1 MKKCYG
7 LLLVFSMLTLPYCLL
22 AQAKASLSGLIQDK
36 NKKPVVAATI
46 KLVKVVDSAL
56 VKVAVTADN
65 GSFVFDNLKTG
76 SYRIAITAIGF
87 AAYSSETITI
97 ASESETKTLP
107 LVELSAADA
116 GQLNTVT
123 VTARKP
129 FVERKIDRTVVN
141 VDALISN
148 AGTNALE
155 VLDKA
160 PGILVDQDGNV
171 SMNGKSGVV
180 IFIDDKPTYLSG
192 ADLASYLRSLPSG
205 TLESIEIMTNPPA
218 KYDAAGNAGVI
229 NIKTKKLK
237 QKGFNGNIAP
247 GYMQGAYPKSYNS
260 LNLNFRNNA
269 FNYFANV
276 GYNYSENYSD
286 LLIQRRY
293 INDDGSPHSLFSQN
307 SWIKRQD
314 RSGSLRLG
322 VDYTMDKAN
331 SIGLMLN
338 GVTRKGESTVD
349 NNSYLYNGI
358 NQLDSLITADNVD
371 QRTFSRG
378 SAGLNF
384 RHKYKQTGREL
395 GIDLDYIYNESNA
408 NQFYKNASYR
418 ADNSVKSKDDLSGK
432 LPSYVNIYSFKADY
446 SHPLANGFKTEAGIK
461 GSLIETNN
469 IAIYNVTVG
478 NTTSPDYD
486 KTNHF
491 TYRENINAAY
501 VNMSKEWGRFSM
513 QAGLRGENTIM
524 RGHQLGNVM
533 KPDSAF
539 KRDYVNLFPT
549 FYVSYKLDSAAKHQ
563 LVFSYGKRIQRP
575 NFGNLNPFIS
585 PLDKFTF
592 YVGNPFLQPTI
603 AHEIEVTHIYNNK
616 ITTKLGYEYYDGDI
630 NETIELQG
638 HQYYSRP
645 ANVGKSQYL
654 SLSVNATIEPAPW
667 VTINWFGL
675 AQHVSF
681 KADLYNNKLDTSGIN
696 FITNFNSQFRLG
708 KGWTAELLGLFRSD
722 FITTQF
728 VLGDF
733 WTLSGA
739 IQKKVLKGKGSVKL
753 SIQDIFFTRLNYGK
767 INNLQNAKGNYRNQ
781 GDTRVVGINF
791 TWNFGKTFETRSR
804 SNGSAESETQRI

>member
-7 LLLVFSMLTLPYCLL
+7 FLLVFSMALLPYCLL
-22 AQAKASLSGLIQDK
+22 AQSKTSISGVVQDK
-36 NKKPVVAATI
+36 SKKPVAAATI
-46 KLVKVVDSAL
+46 NLVKATDSVL

-65 GSFVFDNLKTG
+65 GSFVFDNLKMG
-76 SYRIAITAIGF
+76 DYRITITAIGF
-87 AAYSSETITI
+87 AAYSSETIHIT
-97 ASESETKTLP
+97 AESDVKNLP
-107 LVELSAADA
+107 LIELSAADA
-116 GQLNTVT
+116 GQLNAVT

-148 AGTNALE
+148 AGTSALD
-155 VLDKA
+155 VLDKS
-160 PGILVDQDGNV
+160 PGIVVDQDGNV
-171 SMNGKSGVV
+171 TMNGKSGVV

-247 GYMQGAYPKSYNS
+247 GYMQGAYPKSFNS

-269 FNYFANV
+269 FNYYANI
-276 GYNYSENYSD
+276 GYNYSENYND

-293 INDDGSPHSLFSQN
+293 VNDDGSPHSLFSQN
-307 SWIKRQD
+307 TWIKRQD

-338 GVTRKGESTVD
+338 GTTRKGESAID
-349 NNSYLYNGI
+349 NKSYLYNGI
-358 NQLDSLITADNVD
+358 NELDSLITADNVD
-371 QRTFSRG
+371 ERTFSRG

-408 NQFYKNASYR
+408 DQLYRNASYL
-418 ADNSVKSKDDLSGK
+418 ADNTVKGRDNLTGK
-432 LPSYVNIYSFKADY
+432 LPSYINIYSFKADY
-446 SHPLANGFKTEAGIK
+446 SHPLANGFKTEAGVK

-469 IAIYNVTVG
+469 IAIYDITVG

-501 VNMSKEWGRFSM
+501 VNVSKEWSRISL
-513 QAGLRGENTIM
+513 QVGLRGENTIM

-549 FYVSYKLDSAAKHQ
+549 FYLSYKLDSAAKHQ

-575 NFGNLNPFIS
+575 NFSNLNPFIS

-603 AHEIEVTHIYNNK
+603 AHEIEVSHIYNNK

-654 SLSVNATIEPAPW
+654 SLSVNASIEPAPW

-753 SIQDIFFTRLNYGK
+753 SIQDIFFTRLNYGQ

>member
-1 MKKCYG
+1 MKKCYD
-7 LLLVFSMLTLPYCLL
+7 LLLLCSMILLPYCLL
-22 AQAKASLSGLIQDK
+22 AQTKATISGMVQDG

-46 KLVKVVDSAL
+46 NLVKSTDTVL
-56 VKVAVTADN
+56 VKVAVTMDN
-65 GSFVFDNLKTG
+65 GAFIFKNLQAG
-76 SYRIAITAIGF
+76 AYRVTITAFGF
-87 AAYSSETITI
+87 AAYTSAPITI
-97 ASESETKTLP
+97 VAGNEAKQLP
-107 LVELSAADA
+107 LIELTVANA
-116 GQLNTVT
+116 GQLNAVT

-148 AGTNALE
+148 AGTSALD
-155 VLDKA
+155 VLDKS
-160 PGILVDQDGNV
+160 PGILVDQDGNI

-192 ADLASYLRSLPSG
+192 TDLAAYLRSLPSG

-218 KYDAAGNAGVI
+218 KYDAAGSAGVI

-247 GYMQGAYPKSYNS
+247 GYMQGVYPKSFNS
-260 LNLNFRNNA
+260 LNLNFRNNT
-269 FNYFANV
+269 FNYYANM
-276 GYNYSENYSD
+276 GFNYNEGFSD

-293 INDDGSPHSLFSQN
+293 VNNDGRPHSVFSQN

-322 VDYTMDKAN
+322 ADYTIDKNN
-331 SIGLMLN
+331 SIGLVLN
-338 GVTRKGESTVD
+338 GTTRKGVSTVD
-349 NNSYLYNGI
+349 NKSYLYNGA
-358 NQLDSLITADNVD
+358 NELDSLITADNND
-371 QRTFSRG
+371 KRTFSRG
-378 SAGLNF
+378 SAGLNY

-395 GIDLDYIYNESNA
+395 GVDLDYIYNESDA
-408 NQFYKNASYR
+408 SQLYKNASYL
-418 ADNSVKSKDDLSGK
+418 ADNTVKGRDILTGQ
-432 LPSYVNIYSFKADY
+432 LPSYINIYSFKADY
-446 SHPLANGFKTEAGIK
+446 THPLANGFKAEAGVK

-469 IAIYNVTVG
+469 IATYFITVG
-478 NTTSPDYD
+478 GNTQADYD

-501 VNMSKEWGRFSM
+501 VNFSREWSRVAVQF
-513 QAGLRGENTIM
+513 GLRGENTIM
-524 RGHQLGNVM
+524 RGHQLGNVQ
-533 KPDSAF
+533 KPDSSF
-539 KRDYVNLFPT
+539 KRDYFNLFPT
-549 FYVSYKLDSAAKHQ
+549 FYLSYKLDSVARNQ

-603 AHEIEVTHIYNNK
+603 AHALELSHIYKNK
-616 ITTKLGYEYYDGDI
+616 ITTKLSYEYYDGDI

-654 SLSVNATIEPAPW
+654 GLSVNTTIDPAPW
-667 VTINWFGL
+667 VTINWFGI
-675 AQHVSF
+675 AQYASF
-681 KADLYNNKLDTSGIN
+681 KADLYNNKLDTSRIN
-696 FITNFNSQFRLG
+696 YITNFNTQFRLG
-708 KGWTAELLGLFRSD
+708 NGWTAELLGLFRSD
-722 FITTQF
+722 FLTTQF

-733 WTLSGA
+733 WTLGGG
-739 IQKKVLKGKGSVKL
+739 IQKKILKGKGTVKL
-753 SIQDIFFTRLNYGK
+753 TIQDLFYTRLNYGQ

-781 GDTRVVGINF
+781 GDTRVLGINF
-791 TWNFGKTFETRSR
+791 TWNFGKTFETRKR
-804 SNGSAESETQRI
+804 STGSAESETQRI

>member
-7 LLLVFSMLTLPYCLL
+7 LLLVFSMAIVPFCLL
-22 AQAKASLSGLIQDK
+22 AQSKTSINGVVQDK

-46 KLVKVVDSAL
+46 NLVKATDSVL
-56 VKVAVTADN
+56 VKVAVTTDN
-65 GSFVFDNLKTG
+65 GSFVFDNLKPG
-76 SYRIAITAIGF
+76 SYRITITAVGF
-87 AAYSSETITI
+87 APYSGEAINV
-97 ASESETKTLP
+97 AAEGEVRNLP
-107 LVELSAADA
+107 LIELSVADA
-116 GQLNTVT
+116 GQLNAVT

-155 VLDKA
+155 VLDKS

-247 GYMQGAYPKSYNS
+247 GYMQGAYPKSNNS

-276 GYNYSENYSD
+276 GYNYSENFSD

-293 INDDGSPHSLFSQN
+293 VNDDGSPHSLFSQN
-307 SWIKRQD
+307 TWIKRQD

-322 VDYTMDKAN
+322 VDYSMDKAN
-331 SIGLMLN
+331 SIGLMVN
-338 GVTRKGESTVD
+338 GTTRKGESAID
-349 NNSYLYNGI
+349 NNSYLYDGRNE
-358 NQLDSLITADNVD
+358 LDSLITADNMD
-371 QRTFSRG
+371 KRTFGRG

-395 GIDLDYIYNESNA
+395 GVDLDYIYNESNA
-408 NQFYKNASYR
+408 DQFYRNASYR
-418 ADNSVKSKDDLSGK
+418 ADNTVKGKDDLTGK
-432 LPSYVNIYSFKADY
+432 LPSYINIYSFKADY
-446 SHPLANGFKTEAGIK
+446 SHPLSNGIKAEAGVK

-469 IAIYNVTVG
+469 IAVYDVTVG
-478 NTTSPDYD
+478 GTTRPDYD

-501 VNMSKEWGRFSM
+501 LNFSKEWGRISV

-549 FYVSYKLDSAAKHQ
+549 FYLSYKLDSAAKHQ

-603 AHEIEVTHIYNNK
+603 AHEIEVSHIYDNK

-654 SLSVNATIEPAPW
+654 SLSVNASIEPAPW

-767 INNLQNAKGNYRNQ
+767 INNLHNAKGNYRNQ

-791 TWNFGKTFETRSR
+791 TWNFGKTFETRKR

>member
-1 MKKCYG
+1 M
-7 LLLVFSMLTLPYCLL
+7 LVFSMIMLPYCLL
-22 AQAKASLSGLIQDK
+22 AQTRVSISGAVQDK
-36 NKKPVVAATI
+36 NKKPIAAATVNLL
-46 KLVKVVDSAL
+46 KAADSFL
-56 VKVAVTADN
+56 VKVAVTLDN
-65 GSFVFDNLKTG
+65 GSFAFDNLVPGT
-76 SYRIAITAIGF
+76 YRVAITAIGF
-87 AAYSSETITI
+87 APYASDTIVVIAGNETQR
-97 ASESETKTLP
+97 LP
-107 LVELSAADA
+107 LIELSAADA
-116 GQLNTVT
+116 GQLNAVT

-129 FVERKIDRTVVN
+129 FVERKIDRTVIN

-155 VLDKA
+155 VLDKS

-247 GYMQGAYPKSYNS
+247 GYMQGAYPKSFNS
-260 LNLNFRNNA
+260 LNFNFRNNA
-269 FNYFANV
+269 FNYYANI
-276 GYNYSENYSD
+276 GYNYSENFSD

-293 INDDGSPHSLFSQN
+293 VNDDGSPHSVFSQN
-307 SWIKRQD
+307 SWIKRKD

-322 VDYTMDKAN
+322 VDYTMDKNN

-338 GVTRKGESTVD
+338 GTTRKGLSTVD
-349 NNSYLYNGI
+349 NNSYLYNGV
-358 NQLDSLITADNVD
+358 NQLDSLITADNID
-371 QRTFSRG
+371 ERTFSRG
-378 SAGLNF
+378 SMGLNY

-408 NQFYKNASYR
+408 DQLYKNASYL
-418 ADNSVKSKDDLSGK
+418 ADNTLKGKDDLTGK
-432 LPSYVNIYSFKADY
+432 IPSYINIYSFKADY
-446 SHPLANGFKTEAGIK
+446 THPLTNGFKAEAGIK

-469 IAIYNVTVG
+469 IAAYYVTVENVT
-478 NTTSPDYD
+478 NPDYD

-501 VNMSKEWGRFSM
+501 LNFSREWKRFSM
-513 QAGLRGENTIM
+513 QAGLRVENTIM
-524 RGHQLGNVM
+524 RGHQLGNEV
-533 KPDSAF
+533 KPDSSF
-539 KRDYVNLFPT
+539 KRDYINLFPT
-549 FYVSYKLDSAAKHQ
+549 FYLSYKLDSAAKNQ
-563 LVFSYGKRIQRP
+563 FILSYGKRIQRP

-603 AHEIEVTHIYNNK
+603 AHTFELSHVYNNK
-616 ITTKLGYEYYDGDI
+616 ITTNLGYSYYDGEI

-645 ANVGKSQYL
+645 ANVGRSQYL

-675 AQHVSF
+675 AQYASF
-681 KADLYNNKLDTSGIN
+681 KANLYTTKLDTASVN
-696 FITNFNSQFRLG
+696 YITNFNSQFRLG
-708 KGWTAELLGLFRSD
+708 NGWTAELLGLYRAD
-722 FITTQF
+722 FLTTQF

-733 WTLSGA
+733 WTLGGG
-739 IQKKVLKGKGSVKL
+739 IQKKILKGKGSVKL
-753 SIQDIFFTRLNYGK
+753 TIQDMFYTRLNYGD

-781 GDTRVVGINF
+781 GDTRVLGINF
-791 TWNFGKTFETRSR
+791 TYNFGKTFETRKR
-804 SNGSAESETQRI
+804 SNGSAEQETQRI

>member
-1 MKKCYG
+1 MNKCYG
-7 LLLVFSMLTLPYCLL
+7 LVLAFSMIILPFCLA
-22 AQAKASLSGLIQDK
+22 AQTGASISGTVQDK
-36 NKKPVVAATI
+36 RHRPVVAASISLMKASDTV
-46 KLVKVVDSAL
+46 LVKA
-56 VKVAVTADN
+56 AVSSDN
-65 GSFVFDNLKTG
+65 GYFTFDNLKPGT
-76 SYRIAITAIGF
+76 YRITITAVGF
-87 AAYSSETITI
+87 IAYTSDTIIVAANTQI
-97 ASESETKTLP
+97 KLP
-107 LVELSAADA
+107 IIELAAADA
-116 GQLNTVT
+116 SQLNAVT

-148 AGTNALE
+148 AGTSALD
-155 VLDKA
+155 VLDKS

-192 ADLASYLRSLPSG
+192 ADLASYLKSLPSG

-237 QKGFNGNIAP
+237 QKGFNGNLSP
-247 GYMQGAYPKSYNS
+247 GYMQGAYPKSFNS
-260 LNLNFRNNA
+260 LNLNIRNNA
-269 FNYFANV
+269 INYFANV
-276 GYNYSENYSD
+276 GYNYSENFSD

-293 INDDGSPHSLFSQN
+293 VNDDGTPHSLFSQN
-307 SWIKRQD
+307 SWIKRKD
-314 RSGSLRLG
+314 RSGSLRMG
-322 VDYTMDKAN
+322 VDYTMDKFN
-331 SIGLMLN
+331 SIGLVLN
-338 GVTRKGESTVD
+338 GTTRKGTSTVD
-349 NNSYLYNGI
+349 NNSYLYNGAGS
-358 NQLDSLITADNVD
+358 LDSLITADNID
-371 QRTFSRG
+371 ERTFSRG
-378 SAGLNF
+378 SVGLNY
-384 RHKYKQTGREL
+384 RRKYKEPGREL
-395 GIDLDYIYNESNA
+395 GVDVDYIYNESDA
-408 NQFYKNASYR
+408 NQLYKNASYR
-418 ADNSVKSKDDLSGK
+418 ADNTVKGKDDLTGK
-432 LPSYVNIYSFKADY
+432 LPSYINIYSFKGDY
-446 SHPLANGFKTEAGIK
+446 SHPLSNGFKAEAGIK

-469 IAIYNVTVG
+469 IAEYFITANNV
-478 NTTSPDYD
+478 TSPDYD

-501 VNMSKEWGRFSM
+501 LNFSKEWNRFAM
-513 QAGLRGENTIM
+513 QFGLRGENTIM
-524 RGHQLGNVM
+524 RGHQLGNAI
-533 KPDSAF
+533 KPDSSF

-549 FYVSYKLDSAAKHQ
+549 FYLSYKLDSAARNQ
-563 LVFSYGKRIQRP
+563 FVFSYGKRIQRP

-603 AHEIEVTHIYNNK
+603 AHTLEVSHIYKNK
-616 ITTKLGYEYYDGDI
+616 LTTKLGYEYYDGDI

-645 ANVGKSQYL
+645 ANVGRAQYL
-654 SLSVNATIEPAPW
+654 SLTVNATIEPAPW

-675 AQHVSF
+675 AQYASF
-681 KADLYNNKLDTSGIN
+681 QADLYNNKLDTSGVN

-708 KGWTAELLGLFRSD
+708 NGWTAELLGLFRSD
-722 FITTQF
+722 FLTTQF

-739 IQKKVLKGKGSVKL
+739 IQKKILKGKGSLKL
-753 SIQDIFFTRLNYGK
+753 TIQDIFFTRLNYGA

-791 TWNFGKTFETRSR
+791 TWNFGKTFETRKR
-804 SNGSAESETQRI
+804 SNGSAEQETQRI

>member
-1 MKKCYG
+1 MKNGYG
-7 LLLVFSMLTLPYCLL
+7 LLLAISMIMVPFCLL
-22 AQAKASLSGLIQDK
+22 AQTKASLSGTVQDK
-36 NKKPVVAATI
+36 NKKPVIAATVN
-46 KLVKVVDSAL
+46 LVKATDSAL
-56 VKVAVTADN
+56 VKVAVTTDN
-65 GSFVFDNLKTG
+65 GSFLFGNLKVGT
-76 SYRIAITAIGF
+76 YRITITAIGF
-87 AAYSSETITI
+87 AAYTSETITV
-97 ASESETKTLP
+97 ASESEVKTLP
-107 LVELSAADA
+107 FIELSVADA

-129 FVERKIDRTVVN
+129 FVERKIDRTIVN

-148 AGTNALE
+148 AGISALE

-205 TLESIEIMTNPPA
+205 TLETVEIMTNPPA

-247 GYMQGAYPKSYNS
+247 GYMQGAYPKSFNS

-269 FNYFANV
+269 FNYFANI
-276 GYNYSENYSD
+276 GYNYSENFSD

-293 INDDGSPHSLFSQN
+293 VNDDGSPHSVFSQN

-322 VDYTMDKAN
+322 VDYTMDKNN
-331 SIGLMLN
+331 SIGLVLN
-338 GVTRKGESTVD
+338 GTTRKGGSTVD

-358 NQLDSLITADNVD
+358 NELDSLITADNID
-371 QRTFSRG
+371 ERRFSRG
-378 SAGLNF
+378 SAGLNY
-384 RHKYKQTGREL
+384 RHKYKQVGREL
-395 GIDLDYIYNESNA
+395 GVDLDYIYNESNA
-408 NQFYKNASYR
+408 DQLYRNASYL
-418 ADNSVKSKDDLSGK
+418 ADNTVKSRDNLTGK
-432 LPSYVNIYSFKADY
+432 LPSYINIYSFKADY
-446 SHPLANGFKTEAGIK
+446 SHPLANGLKAEAGIK

-469 IAIYNVTVG
+469 IAVYDVTVG
-478 NTTSPDYD
+478 NTTRPDYD

-491 TYRENINAAY
+491 TYRENISAAY
-501 VNMSKEWGRFSM
+501 LNFSREWSRFSL
-513 QAGLRGENTIM
+513 QVGLRGENTIM

-533 KPDSAF
+533 KPDSSF
-539 KRDYVNLFPT
+539 KRDYFNLFPT
-549 FYVSYKLDSAAKHQ
+549 FYFLYKLDSAAKHQ

-603 AHEIEVTHIYNNK
+603 AHAIEVSHIYNNK
-616 ITTKLGYEYYDGDI
+616 ITTKLSYEYYDGDI

-645 ANVGKSQYL
+645 ANVGTSQYL
-654 SLSVNATIEPAPW
+654 GLSINATIDPAPW
-667 VTINWFGL
+667 VTINWFGI
-675 AQHVSF
+675 AQYASY
-681 KADLYNNKLDTSGIN
+681 KADLYKNKLDTSGIN
-696 FITNFNSQFRLG
+696 YITNFNTQFRLG
-708 KGWTAELLGLFRSD
+708 NGWTAELLGLYRGD
-722 FITTQF
+722 FLTTQF

-739 IQKKVLKGKGSVKL
+739 IQKKILKGKGTVKL
-753 SIQDIFFTRLNYGK
+753 SIQDMFYTRLNYGD
-767 INNLQNAKGNYRNQ
+767 INNLQNAKGNYRNL
-781 GDTRVVGINF
+781 GDTRVLGINF
-791 TWNFGKTFETRSR
+791 TWNFGKTFETRKR